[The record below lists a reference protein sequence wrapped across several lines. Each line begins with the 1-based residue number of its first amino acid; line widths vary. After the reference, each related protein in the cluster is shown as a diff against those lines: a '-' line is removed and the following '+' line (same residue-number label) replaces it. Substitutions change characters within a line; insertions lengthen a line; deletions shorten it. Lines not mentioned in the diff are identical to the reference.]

1 MPWQTREEWSE
12 RRRFVAARLT
22 RKLTLKELCEQ
33 FGISR
38 DCACKWWR
46 RFEAEGVTGLVDR
59 SRARRSALALRV
71 LWMSRVEDARQRY
84 PTWGAPKLRWWL
96 EQNHGERPCPSERT
110 IGRWLAEAPLTK
122 PRARRA
128 PAGPTVRR
136 QVRRPARHPNE
147 VWTVDFKGWFMTADG
162 KRVSPLTVRDLATR
176 YLLLVR
182 HLRADRH
189 EVAQAMRKLFRRYGL
204 PREIR
209 SDNGP
214 PFGSL
219 GPRGWTPLT
228 LGWVR
233 LGIHVSFGRPGCPQD
248 NAEHEQMH
256 AVLKKEATRPAAH
269 NLVQQQRRLEA
280 WRCFYNE
287 QRPHEA
293 IGMVPPATL
302 YRPSPRHLQNPRPPW
317 SYPAG
322 CELKRLD
329 SKGRLTWA
337 QRQRAIGRAFA
348 GQTVGLQPHRHD
360 MVKVYLG
367 PHLLGTLHAS
377 DLTDLRPVRS
387 SSLPRKSGG
396 LRPPAP
402 PPNSSS

>member
-12 RRRFVAARLT
+12 RRRFVDARLT
-22 RKLTLKELCEQ
+22 RQFTLKELREQ

-46 RFEAEGVTGLVDR
+46 RFTREGAAGLTER
-59 SRARRSALALRV
+59 SRVRRSALELRA
-71 LWMSRVEDARQRY
+71 LWMSRVADARQRH
-84 PTWGAPKLRWWL
+84 PTWGAPKLRWLL
-96 EQNHGERPCPSERT
+96 EQSHPEQPCPSERT
-110 IGRWLAEAPLTK
+110 IGRWLAEASLTK
-122 PRARRA
+122 PRLRHA
-128 PAGPTVRR
+128 PAGPVLRR
-136 QVRRPARHPNE
+136 QHRRPARQPND
-147 VWTVDFKGWFMTADG
+147 VWTVDFKGWFMTAEG

-176 YLLLVR
+176 HLLLVR

-189 EVAQAMRKLFRRYGL
+189 EVARAMRQLFRRYGL

-228 LGWVR
+228 LAWVR
-233 LGIHVSFGRPGCPQD
+233 LGIRVSFGRPGCPQD

-256 AVLKKEATRPAAH
+256 AVLKKEATRPASRT
-269 NLVQQQRRLEA
+269 LRQQQRRLEA
-280 WRCFYNE
+280 WRRLYNE

-302 YRPSPRHLQNPRPPW
+302 YRPSPRRLQKRLPSW
-317 SYPAG
+317 IYPAG

-337 QRQRAIGRAFA
+337 HRQRAIGRTFA
-348 GQTVGLQPHRHD
+348 GQTVGLKPHRRD
-360 MVKVYLG
+360 IVKVYLG
-367 PHLLGTLHAS
+367 PYLLGTLHAA

-387 SSLPRKSGG
+387 SSLPGKGGG